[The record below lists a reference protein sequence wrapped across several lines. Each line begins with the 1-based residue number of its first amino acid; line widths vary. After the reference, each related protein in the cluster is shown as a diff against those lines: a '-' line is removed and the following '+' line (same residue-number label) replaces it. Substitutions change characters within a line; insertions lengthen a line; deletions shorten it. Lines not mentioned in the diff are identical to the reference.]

1 MSDRT
6 KKSLKIFGLFAM
18 LIIVIISS
26 SAFWNVMV
34 AGTTVAGTFE
44 IVVSIINFLVELGLL
59 VHFGRKYLVQ

>member
-1 MSDRT
+1 MKEKT
-6 KKSLKIFGLFAM
+6 KSALKIVGLFIM
-18 LIIVIISS
+18 LMIVIISS
-26 SAFWNVMV
+26 AAFWNVMV